1 MPPQAGST
9 AGSVTGHVTPGIV
22 SKMFPAT
29 PIKNI
34 KKNLPSVLHALD
46 EAALGDKHMVLM
58 ALGTIRAETAGFE
71 PISEGI
77 SRFNTDPGQHPF
89 NKYDNRADL
98 GNHGAPDGASFK
110 GRGFV
115 QLTGRANYTRLSKEL
130 AMGDQLVTHPDLG
143 NDQTVAA
150 KILARFLKDHEAKLR
165 QLLSSEPPTTQQLTK
180 ARAVVNGG
188 THGVDVF
195 IEAYRTGDKLIT

>member
-1 MPPQAGST
+1 MPPRAGSA
-9 AGSVTGHVTPGIV
+9 AGSVTGRVTPEIV

-29 PIKNI
+29 PLKNI
-34 KKNLPSVLHALD
+34 RQNLPSVLHALD
-46 EAALGDKHMVLM
+46 EVALGDKHMVLM

-71 PISEGI
+71 PISEFQ

-98 GNHGAPDGASFK
+98 GNKGAPDGASFK

-115 QLTGRANYTRLSKEL
+115 QLTGRSNYTRLSKEL
-130 AMGDQLVTHPDLG
+130 NMGDRLVTHPELG

-150 KILARFLKDHEAKLR
+150 KILARFLKDHEAKIR
-165 QLLSSEPPTTQQLTK
+165 ALLSTEPPTRQQLTK

-188 THGVDVF
+188 THGADVF
-195 IEAYRTGDKLIT
+195 IEAYQTGDKLIR